1 MSLLGEDGLG
11 YELARHLESNGV
23 WRKWLGDSTYTTF
36 AQFLSS
42 PSAWNSFLASDSSQS
57 TLHIHLQLRVRA
69 LLFDKASSI
78 SSLSSNPSLSKL
90 NPNFLR
96 LRADDV
102 YFTLDNSNAP
112 SSSNSKVGSRY
123 VDSELPETWYNQVIE
138 NCKANKKLVMW
149 DRELSTKRSPAEMA
163 SYIMCGSNRK
173 KRCVVFKEEQHQGMD
188 QSNGGNLAV
197 DDDEFD
203 FPEIKYA
210 WNCVPESAIPVSER
224 VENNNNQKV
233 RIISMLDTLPMIRNP
248 LMIERLG
255 NRGESVNGEHGGGLY
270 RGKLGCEENGRV
282 IGHEEAGKLS
292 QKVVARILLGAGFE
306 ASMEGP
312 IEYLSEVMTKRIL
325 KIGTNLK
332 VLTDSYRKQ
341 CSAIE
346 LLKMLLKTVGFSNTA
361 PLVDVVKDGSKNIVQ
376 QSQLHAHGIQSQL
389 QSQQQNSLRL
399 PQQVQMQRQM
409 HPQMQ
414 QMINSHSLTFQQ
426 QQQLQLER
434 MRNLQS
440 NSRPAMDVNKEK
452 PLVQVKIENTSD
464 LPSDGTTFINSRHPQ
479 MQFRQQQLAAMSNLH
494 PQSNTQ
500 FRQMNSVQ
508 TPQMQ
513 SQNNISMIRAPPVK
527 VVGFQELMGGD
538 SSTKHDSEENPLTSP
553 SSK

>member
-1 MSLLGEDGLG
+1 MSLLGEDGRG
-11 YELARHLESNGV
+11 YELARSLESNGV
-23 WRKWLGDSTYTTF
+23 WRKWLGDSHYTTF

-42 PSAWNSFLASDSSQS
+42 PSAWDSFMASDSSQS

-69 LLFDKASSI
+69 LLFDKASSV
-78 SSLSSNPSLSKL
+78 SLSSKPSLSKL

-96 LRADDV
+96 LHADDI
-102 YFTLDNSNAP
+102 YFTLDNINAP
-112 SSSNSKVGSRY
+112 SSSNKVGSRY

-149 DRELSTKRSPAEMA
+149 DRELSTKRSPSEMA
-163 SYIMCGSNRK
+163 SYITCSRNRK
-173 KRCVVFKEEQHQGMD
+173 KRRVVFKEEQHQVMD
-188 QSNGGNLAV
+188 QSNSGNLVV
-197 DDDEFD
+197 DDDEFV
-203 FPEIKYA
+203 FPEITYA

-224 VENNNNQKV
+224 MENYNNQKV
-233 RIISMLDTLPMIRNP
+233 RIISVLDTLPMIQNP
-248 LMIERLG
+248 LMTERPG
-255 NRGESVNGEHGGGLY
+255 SRAESVNGEHGGGLY
-270 RGKLGCEENGRV
+270 CGKLGCEENGRV
-282 IGHEEAGKLS
+282 LGHEEAGKLS

-312 IEYLSEVMTKRIL
+312 IEYLSEVMSKRIL

-332 VLTDSYRKQ
+332 VLTDRYKKQ
-341 CSAIE
+341 CSTIE
-346 LLKMLLKTVGFSNTA
+346 LLKMLLKTVGFSNHA

-399 PQQVQMQRQM
+399 PQQVQMQRQI

-414 QMINSHSLTFQQ
+414 QMISSHSLTFQQ

-434 MRNLQS
+434 MRNHQS
-440 NSRPAMDVNKEK
+440 NPRPAMDVNKEK
-452 PLVQVKIENTSD
+452 PLVQVKIENSSD
-464 LPSDGTTFINSRHPQ
+464 LPSDGNAFNSRHPQ
-479 MQFRQQQLAAMSNLH
+479 MQFRQQQLAAMSNFH

-500 FRQMNSVQ
+500 FRQMSSLQ

-527 VVGFQELMGGD
+527 VEGFQELMGGD
-538 SSTKHDSEENPLTSP
+538 SSTKHDSEENRLTSP

>member
-1 MSLLGEDGLG
+1 MSLLGEDGRG
-11 YELARHLESNGV
+11 YELARSLESNGV
-23 WRKWLGDSTYTTF
+23 WRKWLGDSHYTTF

-42 PSAWNSFLASDSSQS
+42 PSAWDSFMASDSSQS
-57 TLHIHLQLRVRA
+57 ALHIHLQLRVRA
-69 LLFDKASSI
+69 LLFDKASSV
-78 SSLSSNPSLSKL
+78 SLSSKPSLSKL

-96 LRADDV
+96 LHADDI
-102 YFTLDNSNAP
+102 YFTLDSSNSP

-123 VDSELPETWYNQVIE
+123 ADSELPETWYNQVIE
-138 NCKANKKLVMW
+138 NFKANKKLVMW
-149 DRELSTKRSPAEMA
+149 DRELTTKRSPSEMA
-163 SYIMCGSNRK
+163 SYITCSSNRK
-173 KRCVVFKEEQHQGMD
+173 KRRVVFKEEQHQVMD
-188 QSNGGNLAV
+188 QSNGGNLVV
-197 DDDEFD
+197 DDDEFV
-203 FPEIKYA
+203 FPEITYA

-233 RIISMLDTLPMIRNP
+233 RINSVLDTLPMIRNP
-248 LMIERLG
+248 LMTERLG
-255 NRGESVNGEHGGGLY
+255 NRAESVNGEHGGGLY
-270 RGKLGCEENGRV
+270 RGKSGCEEYGRV
-282 IGHEEAGKLS
+282 LGHEEARKLS

-312 IEYLSEVMTKRIL
+312 IEYLSEVMSKRVL
-325 KIGTNLK
+325 KIGTNLR
-332 VLTDSYRKQ
+332 VLTDCYKKQ

-346 LLKMLLKTVGFSNTA
+346 LLKMLLKTMGFSNFA
-361 PLVDVVKDGSKNIVQ
+361 PLVDVVKDGSKNLVQ
-376 QSQLHAHGIQSQL
+376 QGQLHAHGIQSQL

-434 MRNLQS
+434 MRNQQS
-440 NSRPAMDVNKEK
+440 NPRPAMDVNKER
-452 PLVQVKIENTSD
+452 PLVQVKIESASD
-464 LPSDGTTFINSRHPQ
+464 LPSDGNAFNSRHPQ
-479 MQFRQQQLAAMSNLH
+479 MQFRQQQLAAMSNFH

-500 FRQMNSVQ
+500 FRQMSSLQ

-527 VVGFQELMGGD
+527 VEGFQELMGGD
-538 SSTKHDSEENPLTSP
+538 SSTKLDSEENRLTSP